1 MESELFGHER
11 GAFTGAVAQ
20 TVGRFQ
26 AADRGTL
33 FLDEIGDL
41 PLELQPKLLRA
52 LQERQIERLGSGHTF
67 QVDVR
72 VIAATNQN
80 LRRMVQER
88 TFRADLYYRLNVF
101 PMTLPPLRERR
112 EDIAQ
117 LTEHFVQKF
126 ARQQG
131 KSIVHIPDDVMDVL
145 KWHDWPGNIREL
157 QNVIERAVIM
167 TTGRV
172 LDQRAT
178 KLIAQDVRFAR
189 IRTLVDA
196 ERAHIIAMLQEAN
209 WVVGGPRG
217 AAAQLGLARTT
228 LIAMMAR
235 LGISR
240 ETLPRRA
247 GERRAGE
254 PDQPFAA
261 LPSAHSDEANGI
273 GWEDADYDNSNS
285 RLKNDRVADFRPME
299 ATAVRA

>member
-1 MESELFGHER
+1 M
-11 GAFTGAVAQ
+11 
-20 TVGRFQ
+20 
-26 AADRGTL
+26 
-33 FLDEIGDL
+33 
-41 PLELQPKLLRA
+41 
-52 LQERQIERLGSGHTF
+52 
-67 QVDVR
+67 
-72 VIAATNQN
+72 
-80 LRRMVQER
+80 
-88 TFRADLYYRLNVF
+88 
-101 PMTLPPLRERR
+101 
-112 EDIAQ
+112 
-117 LTEHFVQKF
+117 
-126 ARQQG
+126 
-131 KSIVHIPDDVMDVL
+131 HIPDEVMDVL

-240 ETLPRRA
+240 ETLPQTA
-247 GERRAGE
+247 GGRQART
-254 PDQPFAA
+254 PDQLFAA
-261 LPSAHSDEANGI
+261 LPSARSNQANGI
-273 GWEDADYDNSNS
+273 GWQDPDHDNLDS
-285 RLKNDRVADFRPME
+285 RLKNGTLADFQPMQ
-299 ATAVRA
+299 AASCRT